1 MNDFK
6 QFQNLL
12 SQLTLIRKQ
21 NERILELT
29 GEKFN
34 VFNILGLST
43 DEVRTHSAFLG
54 EILNPRGSHCQKDL
68 YLKEFINYFNIEN
81 FNYSTAV
88 LEIEK
93 SIGFIS
99 NDYTEGGTI
108 DLLIKDNNNAIII
121 ENKIYA
127 GDQKN
132 QLLRYHNYG
141 EKNFKSV
148 YLFYL
153 TLDKKSPDKS
163 STGDLDSSK
172 YICISYEDDI
182 KNWLE
187 KCKEKSVNQPIIR
200 ETITQYIN
208 LIKQLTGQTIN
219 ITMNDEIVNK
229 IVNDDDNLK
238 TFFELHKSNLMDDIK
253 KKLVLRFKQQMFE
266 LSKELQLELKFNEN
280 FGFNKETG
288 FEFYLPNSKHGYY
301 LNFLFCGVFSRLV
314 YGIYNNKQPY
324 IDTHKSLIINQR
336 GNGLGWGNWLWLKEF
351 ESHLLHWDSNVSPW
365 LAIIDNSLKENIK
378 EKIKM
383 LILNLEGIEY

>member
-6 QFQNLL
+6 QLQNLL

-54 EILNPRGSHCQKDL
+54 EILNPKGSHSQKDL

-99 NDYTEGGTI
+99 NDYKEGGTI
-108 DLLIKDNNNAIII
+108 DLLITDNNNAIII

-132 QLLRYHNYG
+132 QLLRYQNYG
-141 EKNFKSV
+141 EKNFMSV

-153 TLDKKSPDKS
+153 TLDKKIPDKS

-172 YICISYEDDI
+172 YICISYENDV

-208 LIKQLTGQTIN
+208 LIKQLTGQSTNKI
-219 ITMNDEIVNK
+219 MNEEIVNK

-253 KKLVLRFKQQMFE
+253 MKLTIRFKQQMFE
-266 LSKELQLELKFNEN
+266 IADELNLKLVFSDNLG
-280 FGFNKETG
+280 FGKETG
-288 FEFYLPNSKHGYY
+288 FEFHFPDSNSGYY
-301 LNFLFCGVFSRLV
+301 LSFGFCSYFTRLV
-314 YGIYNNKQPY
+314 YGIFNKKQPY
-324 IDTHKSLIINQR
+324 NDDHKSLIVSR
-336 GNGLGWGNWLWLKEF
+336 LGNGLGWRNWLWLKEF
-351 ESHLLHWDSNVSPW
+351 ESNLLHWDRNVSPW
-365 LAIIDNSLKENIK
+365 LAIIDNSLKGNIK
-378 EKIKM
+378 EKINI
-383 LILNLEGIEY
+383 LISNLEGIKY